1 MKVIIYLV
9 KTNYWIQSVML
20 IGIAGISL
28 LVGGIGIM
36 NIMLVSVTE
45 RTREIGI
52 RKALG
57 AKKKDI
63 LFQFIIESLTL
74 SSIGGII
81 GIILGATAAYF
92 IAQAGGWPFIMS
104 VPIVLLA
111 FSFSLAVGMFFGIY
125 PAYRASKL
133 DPVDALSYE

>member
-1 MKVIIYLV
+1 
-9 KTNYWIQSVML
+9 
-20 IGIAGISL
+20 
-28 LVGGIGIM
+28 
-36 NIMLVSVTE
+36 MLVSVTE

-63 LFQFIIESLTL
+63 LFQFLIESLTL

-81 GIILGATAAYF
+81 GIIVGGSAAYF
-92 IAQAGGWPFIMS
+92 IAQVGGWPFIMS
-104 VPIVLLA
+104 VSIIALA
-111 FSFSLAVGMFFGIY
+111 FSFSLVVGMFFGIY

>member
-1 MKVIIYLV
+1 
-9 KTNYWIQSVML
+9 
-20 IGIAGISL
+20 
-28 LVGGIGIM
+28 
-36 NIMLVSVTE
+36 VTE
-45 RTREIGI
+45 RTKEIGI

-57 AKKKDI
+57 AKKRDI

-81 GIILGATAAYF
+81 GILFGGTAAYY
-92 IAQAGGWPFIMS
+92 ISQVGGWPFIMS
-104 VPIVLLA
+104 SGIVALA
-111 FSFSLAVGMFFGIY
+111 FSFSLVVGMFFGIY